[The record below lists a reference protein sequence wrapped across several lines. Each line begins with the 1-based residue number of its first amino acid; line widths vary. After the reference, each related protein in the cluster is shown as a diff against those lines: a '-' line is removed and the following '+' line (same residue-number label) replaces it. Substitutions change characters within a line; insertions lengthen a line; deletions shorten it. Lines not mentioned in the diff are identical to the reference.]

1 MFSYV
6 CSTVYTL
13 TQVLVQLYICQACS
27 SDYPQTDSVESCHLI
42 LWGRVSGNTCWSS
55 TCQVAKAILRFPLLL
70 VPTFKFWDYRSVPL
84 WPVLF
89 ICLFTFIHFS
99 SCGSRNVCIYMCT
112 YTYKYVHRHAHAY
125 AHTWLPKVFYILSN
139 HSTTKQQ
146 N

>member
-6 CSTVYTL
+6 CGTVYSL
-13 TQVLVQLYICQACS
+13 TQVLVQLYICQVCS

-55 TCQVAKAILRFPLLL
+55 TCQVAKAILDFPFFLSLLSNFGIIGL
-70 VPTFKFWDYRSVPL
+70 YHYDQFYLFVCSHSYIFL
-84 WPVLF
+84 PVGLEM
-89 ICLFTFIHFS
+89 
-99 SCGSRNVCIYMCT
+99 CIYMCT
-112 YTYKYVHRHAHAY
+112 YTYKYVQTCTCICT
-125 AHTWLPKVFYILSN
+125 HTWLPKVFYILSN

>member
-27 SDYPQTDSVESCHLI
+27 SDYPQTYSVESCHLI

-55 TCQVAKAILRFPLLL
+55 TCQVAKAILDFPFFLSLLSNFGIISL
-70 VPTFKFWDYRSVPL
+70 YHYDQFY
-84 WPVLF
+84 LF
-89 ICLFTFIHFS
+89 FCSFIHFS
-99 SCGSRNVCIYMCT
+99 SRGSRNVCIYMCT

-125 AHTWLPKVFYILSN
+125 ARTHDYPKS
-139 HSTTKQQ
+139 STY
-146 N
+146 